1 MSNGLRIVL
10 GACVLCAIV
19 LIQPAGL
26 TQDSQLKEISGE
38 IVSVNSQDSILV
50 LKQIEDQTS
59 QTYSTETLAVE
70 KSASISKGNQVM
82 ILSDLKAGDK
92 VTVAYAIT
100 SEGTKVVRTI
110 TVMEDD
116 DNGAQ

>member
-19 LIQPAGL
+19 LSQPAGL
-26 TQDSQLKEISGE
+26 TQDGQLKEISGG
-38 IVSVNSQDSILV
+38 IVSVNSQDSTLV

-70 KSASISKGNQVM
+70 KSASISRGNQVM
-82 ILSDLKAGDK
+82 ILSDLKAGDE